1 MAKEI
6 AYRLIREISEIQEG
20 EIDFFIEF
28 SDGEKTFTDRL
39 PVIARSEDGSVIVN
53 ALEQNIQDH
62 LTYIKEKYPDGF

>member
-1 MAKEI
+1 M
-6 AYRLIREISEIQEG
+6 
-20 EIDFFIEF
+20 DFFIEF